1 MVSRTNVN
9 DPEWLNDHGRLNDY
23 LQDLTAEEAAIRD
36 TMVDIYG
43 ITNAYIFSGLTVE
56 DGAGADTF
64 LVNAGRCRDY
74 LKYHIVLAVNVD
86 NIPCASNAGAVWN
99 YIAVRHIWT
108 YANPDAAVKSGIA
121 YNRQRSDG
129 YEIDVA
135 LAAHNEAAGWVRLA
149 RAQKVGGVWEY
160 DMEFTEG
167 VANYGRSRTAE
178 LDAWH
183 IDFAFLGAPG
193 AGVLMDRHTIVGGP
207 PGAPTG
213 DLWRVPFD
221 FLVCRIE
228 VDARVASAANMSVD
242 PWQNGGIHP
251 NWAPGADLVLLA
263 GDLNDTWYDPE
274 GVATLGAMQYYK
286 DDLIQVELA
295 SAGFPTDIVVLISG
309 RKTGTV

>member
-23 LQDLTAEEAAIRD
+23 LQDLTTEEAAIRD

-74 LKYHIVLAVNVD
+74 LKYHIVLAANVD
-86 NIPCASNAGAVWN
+86 NIPCVDNTGAWN
-99 YIAVRHIWT
+99 YIAVRHIWA

-121 YNRQRSDG
+121 YNRQRSDA

-149 RAQKVGGVWEY
+149 RARVVGAIWEY

-167 VANYGRSRTAE
+167 VANYGRSRMAE
-178 LDAWH
+178 LESWS
-183 IDFAFLGAPG
+183 IDFSYLGVLG
-193 AGVLMDRHTIVGGP
+193 GLVLMDRHSLVGL
-207 PGAPTG
+207 
-213 DLWRVPFD
+213 DIWRVPFD
-221 FLVCRIE
+221 FLVCRVE
-228 VDARVASAANMSVD
+228 VDARIADPLAATNVD
-242 PWQNGGIHP
+242 LMQNGVNHP
-251 NWAPGADLVLLA
+251 SWVA
-263 GDLNDTWYDPE
+263 GSFPLP
-274 GVATLGAMQYYK
+274 ATLLNAVYYSPVGEGPVGLGAVQYHK
-286 DDLIQVELA
+286 NDLIQVQLTP
-295 SAGFPTDIVVLISG
+295 AGAGPTDLAVLISG